1 MGVRGKLHGFLQPR
15 QALRWRSLRPQA
27 QALSIIFIKERDL
40 QLRCGWLIH
49 RVVAIIPEDVQ
60 YRRCRADAP
69 RGA

>member
-15 QALRWRSLRPQA
+15 QALRWRGLRPQA

-49 RVVAIIPEDVQ
+49 RIVVAIPGDGQ
-60 YRRCRADAP
+60 CRRGRADAR